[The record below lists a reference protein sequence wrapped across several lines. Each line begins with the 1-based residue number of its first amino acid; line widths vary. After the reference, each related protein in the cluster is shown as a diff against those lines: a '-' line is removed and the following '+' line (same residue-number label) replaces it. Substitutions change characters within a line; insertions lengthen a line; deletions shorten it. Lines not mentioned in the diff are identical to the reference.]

1 MVSMQSPG
9 VRGDPMAS
17 DGALGRLANMQE
29 LVGKLGG
36 GELNNMNNIKLGGD
50 LVGKNLNNIV
60 GNLWKQQ
67 EEGSGS
73 SHGNMSPRSAV
84 SDPEPESPGDSGT
97 DLRHDQPQHREEEH
111 SEEEQDPKMQIPTIG
126 IRSDLLPTQPVPKM
140 DLDLNHL
147 GNLQGLPAL
156 EALRRQAGGNSNS
169 FLTNLPGSPIM
180 PNFSQGRPSQPPT
193 PQSTGSQDMGSGS
206 WTFEEQ
212 FKQLYEIDD
221 NPARREFLDELFA
234 FMQKRGTP
242 INRLPIMAKQ
252 VLDLFELFNLVV
264 ARGGLVEVINKKQ
277 WQEIIKGLGLPSSI
291 TSAAFTLRT
300 QYTKYLYPW
309 EMTTKNLST
318 QADLQNAIDG
328 NKREGRRIES
338 FNMPPSSMPAS
349 MPPISMPPFGMPT
362 MSPLSLS
369 PKGKLGQNSPP
380 GENFGALEMTRLA
393 LWKLYNQGQPGGMP
407 PLMPGLNLDM
417 LANANHEK
425 AANLAAVAAQD
436 EKVRREKEVRL
447 AREEEQKQR
456 EEQRQREQEARER
469 LAQRDGQQRQERE
482 RELKERLDELN
493 RGTGSQEPGSPPPA
507 KRQCTSPPA
516 SNASMTTNL
525 NIQSREEEDGR
536 KSMEISMEIN
546 GIQYKGVL
554 YARPS

>member
-1 MVSMQSPG
+1 
-9 VRGDPMAS
+9 
-17 DGALGRLANMQE
+17 
-29 LVGKLGG
+29 
-36 GELNNMNNIKLGGD
+36 
-50 LVGKNLNNIV
+50 
-60 GNLWKQQ
+60 
-67 EEGSGS
+67 
-73 SHGNMSPRSAV
+73 MSPRSAV

-97 DLRHDQPQHREEEH
+97 DLRHEEEH

-169 FLTNLPGSPIM
+169 FLTNLPGSPIL

-300 QYTKYLYPW
+300 QYTKYLYPL
-309 EMTTKNLST
+309 ECKLNSFSNPN
-318 QADLQNAIDG
+318 DLQSAIEG
-328 NKREGRRIES
+328 NKREGRTSS
-338 FNMPPSSMPAS
+338 FGPYG
-349 MPPISMPPFGMPT
+349 GMP
-362 MSPLSLS
+362 M
-369 PKGKLGQNSPP
+369 QNSPLPPSLGGGLPFSMMGTPPRPLHMNGSRPPMGHP
-380 GENFGALEMTRLA
+380 GSRSPPGLPTGPQDPLSAFEMTRLA
-393 LWKLYNQGQPGGMP
+393 LLKQMYNQSTGMTGDHPRP
-407 PLMPGLNLDM
+407 PLNLPNIPLPPDLPGMHQDKAMNLHVERQRALEEMRRKEEDNIM
-417 LANANHEK
+417 K
-425 AANLAAVAAQD
+425 MDQD
-436 EKVRREKEVRL
+436 RKEMEGERHIRREM
-447 AREEEQKQR
+447 
-456 EEQRQREQEARER
+456 
-469 LAQRDGQQRQERE
+469 
-482 RELKERLDELN
+482 ELKRDRLSDRDRDEDSDE
-493 RGTGSQEPGSPPPA
+493 GVSPPPS
-507 KRQCTSPPA
+507 KRIA
-516 SNASMTTNL
+516 G
-525 NIQSREEEDGR
+525 EEDDDEEVTALSER
-536 KSMEISMEIN
+536 KGDTLIHNTIPGTNIKITTRGE
-546 GIQYKGVL
+546 G
-554 YARPS
+554 P

>member
-9 VRGDPMAS
+9 VRSDPMGP
-17 DGALGRLANMQE
+17 DGALNRLQNMQ
-29 LVGKLGG
+29 
-36 GELNNMNNIKLGGD
+36 D

-60 GNLWKQQ
+60 GNLWQRQ

-73 SHGNMSPRSAV
+73 SHGNMSPRSGV
-84 SDPEPESPGDSGT
+84 SEPEPESPGDSGT
-97 DLRHDQPQHREEEH
+97 DLRHDQPRSPGE
-111 SEEEQDPKMQIPTIG
+111 EEEQDSSKMPTIG
-126 IRSDLLPTQPVPKM
+126 IRSDLLPTHPIPKEG
-140 DLDLNHL
+140 LDMSHL
-147 GNLQGLPAL
+147 HGLPAL
-156 EALRRQAGGNSNS
+156 EALRRQAGNTNA
-169 FLTNLPGSPIM
+169 FLSGLPGSPM
-180 PNFSQGRPSQPPT
+180 LPSFPNSRPSQPPT
-193 PQSTGSQDMGSGS
+193 PQSTGSNEMGGGS

-221 NPARREFLDELFA
+221 NPKRREFLDELFA

-252 VLDLFELFNLVV
+252 VLDLYELFNLVV

-318 QADLQNAIDG
+318 QSDLQNAIDG

-338 FNMPPSSMPAS
+338 FNLPQVSGNGGMPPLSMPG
-349 MPPISMPPFGMPT
+349 MPSFPT

-369 PKGKLGQNSPP
+369 PQGKGHHSPP

-393 LWKLYNQGQPGGMP
+393 LWKLYNQGQPGMP
-407 PLMPGLNLDM
+407 PLIPNLDM

-425 AANLAAVAAQD
+425 ALNLAAQD
-436 EKVRREKEVRL
+436 EKMRREKDIRQ

-456 EEQRQREQEARER
+456 EDQRQREQEVRER
-469 LAQRDGQQRQERE
+469 LAQRDNQRSDKD
-482 RELKERLDELN
+482 RELKERLEELN
-493 RGTGSQEPGSPPPA
+493 RGHSTPPPA
-507 KRQCTSPPA
+507 KRQCTSPPSA
-516 SNASMTTNL
+516 PMSTNMTM
-525 NIQSREEEDGR
+525 QSQQEEDGR
-536 KSMEISMEIN
+536 TSMAISMEIN

>member
-1 MVSMQSPG
+1 
-9 VRGDPMAS
+9 MANVAA
-17 DGALGRLANMQE
+17 GHFT
-29 LVGKLGG
+29 V
-36 GELNNMNNIKLGGD
+36 
-50 LVGKNLNNIV
+50 
-60 GNLWKQQ
+60 
-67 EEGSGS
+67 
-73 SHGNMSPRSAV
+73 
-84 SDPEPESPGDSGT
+84 
-97 DLRHDQPQHREEEH
+97 
-111 SEEEQDPKMQIPTIG
+111 
-126 IRSDLLPTQPVPKM
+126 LLK
-140 DLDLNHL
+140 
-147 GNLQGLPAL
+147 
-156 EALRRQAGGNSNS
+156 
-169 FLTNLPGSPIM
+169 
-180 PNFSQGRPSQPPT
+180 
-193 PQSTGSQDMGSGS
+193 
-206 WTFEEQ
+206 
-212 FKQLYEIDD
+212 
-221 NPARREFLDELFA
+221 
-234 FMQKRGTP
+234 
-242 INRLPIMAKQ
+242 
-252 VLDLFELFNLVV
+252 VLDLYELYNLVV

-425 AANLAAVAAQD
+425 AVNLAAVAAQD

-493 RGTGSQEPGSPPPA
+493 RGTSSQEPGSPPPA